1 MQFLVKAYDG
11 PDMLEK
17 RMAVRPRHLEGMKA
31 LGRQIIAAGGLLDE
45 DGKMTGR
52 VIPVKERLTYRDL
65 LWHNQINCS
74 SVVML
79 TKVARRF
86 PMAHEDSH
94 EDYITWMQ
102 ILSEY
107 DEVCAVNEPLLR
119 YRVSNKGKS
128 GSKLRS
134 AVMTYKAYR
143 YMGFGPLKSA
153 ALFVSYAVNGVIKY
167 TRA

>member
-1 MQFLVKAYDG
+1 M
-11 PDMLEK
+11 
-17 RMAVRPRHLEGMKA
+17 
-31 LGRQIIAAGGLLDE
+31 DE
-45 DGKMTGR
+45 SGKLTGH
-52 VIPVKERLTYRDL
+52 VIGVKETLTYRDL

-79 TKVARRF
+79 TKVARRY

-107 DEVCAVNEPLLR
+107 REVCAVNEPLLK
-119 YRVSNKGKS
+119 YRVSGKGKS
-128 GSKLRS
+128 GSKFKS

-153 ALFVSYAVNGVIKY
+153 ALFASYAVHGVIKY
-167 TRA
+167 SSIGPGKRKKDQE

>member
-1 MQFLVKAYDG
+1 M
-11 PDMLEK
+11 
-17 RMAVRPRHLEGMKA
+17 
-31 LGRQIIAAGGLLDE
+31 DE

-86 PMAHEDSH
+86 PMTHEDSH